1 MNYGLYLSASGVL
14 TSLYRQDVFANNL
27 ANVTTAGFKPQLAT
41 IRQRSAEAV
50 EDNLG
55 LDVSQKLLD
64 QLGGGS
70 LAGPARYDFAPGA
83 LRFTGKPLDL
93 AIPAPDQFLVV
104 EPASN
109 PGQTALSRVAT
120 FTLNSDG
127 QLVTAQGHAVL
138 DDHGNTIDLDPD
150 ADVTISGAGQVSQ
163 NGEAVAQ
170 LQVVRANN
178 LANLRPV
185 GGNLFNTIDQTDLS
199 AATEVVDTPD
209 LRVGFVEQSGVD
221 SIATLTG
228 MIEAN
233 RAVTA
238 NSKLMQYHNQLM
250 QQAVSTLGR
259 VA

>member
-1 MNYGLYLSASGVL
+1 MPA
-14 TSLYRQDVFANNL
+14 TSSLPFQLPVPEPYRPSPGS
-27 ANVTTAGFKPQLAT
+27 TT
-41 IRQRSAEAV
+41 RHR
-50 EDNLG
+50 
-55 LDVSQKLLD
+55 
-64 QLGGGS
+64 
-70 LAGPARYDFAPGA
+70 
-83 LRFTGKPLDL
+83 
-93 AIPAPDQFLVV
+93 
-104 EPASN
+104 
-109 PGQTALSRVAT
+109 
-120 FTLNSDG
+120 
-127 QLVTAQGHAVL
+127 H
-138 DDHGNTIDLDPD
+138 
-150 ADVTISGAGQVSQ
+150 
-163 NGEAVAQ
+163 Q

-178 LANLRPV
+178 LTNLRPV